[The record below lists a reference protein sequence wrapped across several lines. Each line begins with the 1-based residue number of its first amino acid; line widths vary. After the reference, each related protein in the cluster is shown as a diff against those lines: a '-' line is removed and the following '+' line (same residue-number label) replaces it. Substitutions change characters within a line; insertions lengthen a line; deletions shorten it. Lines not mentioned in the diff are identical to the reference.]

1 MQINYTLQLVIKAL
15 TGFNMKI
22 TFNSK
27 ALAIG
32 AVFILAAVATGYFK
46 ASPLCQNG
54 SSQTANEL
62 CQNAQQNWLSW
73 IKGDSRSTQFHFVD
87 FLELLNR
94 LTPASNK
101 AN

>member
-1 MQINYTLQLVIKAL
+1 MQINYTLRLVIKAL

-27 ALAIG
+27 ALVVG
-32 AVFILAAVATGYFK
+32 AALVMAVAAIGYFK
-46 ASPLCQNG
+46 TSPLCQDG
-54 SSQTANEL
+54 ISKTSNEL
-62 CQNAQQNWLSW
+62 CQNVQQNWISW

-94 LTPASNK
+94 LTPTSGK

>member
-1 MQINYTLQLVIKAL
+1 
-15 TGFNMKI
+15 MKI

-27 ALAIG
+27 VLAIG
-32 AVFILAAVATGYFK
+32 TVIVLTGVAAGYVK
-46 ASPLCQNG
+46 TTPLCQDDNAT
-54 SSQTANEL
+54 TANEL
-62 CQNAQQNWLSW
+62 CQNVQQNWLSW

-101 AN
+101 TN

>member
-1 MQINYTLQLVIKAL
+1 
-15 TGFNMKI
+15 MKI

-32 AVFILAAVATGYFK
+32 AALVMAVTAIGYFK
-46 ASPLCQNG
+46 ASPLCQDG
-54 SSQTANEL
+54 ISQTSGEACTNI
-62 CQNAQQNWLSW
+62 QQNWLSW

-94 LTPASNK
+94 LSPASSKTN
-101 AN
+101 

>member
-1 MQINYTLQLVIKAL
+1 
-15 TGFNMKI
+15 MKI

-32 AVFILAAVATGYFK
+32 AAIVLTVTAIGYVK
-46 ASPLCQNG
+46 TTPLCHDG
-54 SSQTANEL
+54 STTTSNEL
-62 CQNAQQNWLSW
+62 CQNLQQNWLSW

-94 LTPASNK
+94 LTPSSNK

>member
-1 MQINYTLQLVIKAL
+1 MQIHYTLQLVIKAL

-22 TFNSK
+22 TFSSK

-32 AVFILAAVATGYFK
+32 AAMVLAVVAFGYFK
-46 ASPLCQNG
+46 TSPLCQNG
-54 SSQTANEL
+54 TRQMSNEL
-62 CQNAQQNWLSW
+62 CQNVQQNWLSW

-94 LTPASNK
+94 LAPSSTKSN
-101 AN
+101 

>member
-32 AVFILAAVATGYFK
+32 TAIVLTVVAVGYVK
-46 ASPLCQNG
+46 TTPLCQDG
-54 SSQTANEL
+54 SAITANEL
-62 CQNAQQNWLSW
+62 CQNVQQNWLSW

-101 AN
+101 TN

>member
-1 MQINYTLQLVIKAL
+1 
-15 TGFNMKI
+15 MKI

-27 ALAIG
+27 VLVIG
-32 AVFILAAVATGYFK
+32 TVIVLTSVAVGLVKTT
-46 ASPLCQNG
+46 PLCQDD
-54 SSQTANEL
+54 STTAANEL
-62 CQNAQQNWLSW
+62 CQNVQQNWLSW

-101 AN
+101 TN

>member
-1 MQINYTLQLVIKAL
+1 MQILYTLQLVIKAL

-22 TFNSK
+22 TFSSK

-32 AVFILAAVATGYFK
+32 AAIVLAIVATGYFK
-46 ASPLCQNG
+46 SSPICQAGAASVN
-54 SSQTANEL
+54 SEL
-62 CQNAQQNWLSW
+62 CQNVQQNWLSW
-73 IKGDSRSTQFHFVD
+73 LKGDSRSTQFHFVD

-94 LTPASNK
+94 ISSSK

>member
-1 MQINYTLQLVIKAL
+1 
-15 TGFNMKI
+15 MKI

-32 AVFILAAVATGYFK
+32 AALVLAVSAIGYFK
-46 ASPLCQNG
+46 TSPLCQDAG
-54 SSQTANEL
+54 SSTANEL
-62 CQNAQQNWLSW
+62 CQNVQQNWLSW

-94 LTPASNK
+94 LTPSGSKAS
-101 AN
+101 